1 MNTRSM
7 TINFL
12 INSILLYMVLLAVM
26 SCGDDKLDP
35 KERAFLEQ
43 VRKSLENNA
52 TAAEKAELL
61 FEAVAQ
67 GYMYVAELL
76 LEHGADI
83 NASDGWGQTPLFY
96 AVDSNNEY
104 LARLLIKNGV
114 DVNVKDKENRTPL
127 YYAFQPYSWPMI
139 ELLIDNK
146 AKVDP
151 DDEYFY
157 KEFKKAVKEGDVQ
170 LVRLLIRA
178 GVDVTKEKG
187 DGESLILLAALS
199 HEDKTIFQM
208 LIEAVPEIKLRTRL
222 VTAEDGLRMRDKPT
236 MEGEVLYV
244 IPFEDSVLVL
254 EEQED
259 EMTIGGKTGVWS
271 LVQWNE
277 QTGWVFGGF
286 LTESITCIINI
297 DGEDM
302 EAELFKGTKEE
313 FVEMFKNYTL
323 KNIEVTASNGF
334 LFIAFRIGYDR
345 YDVLYHDFCCEYGDL
360 IFESSN
366 RITFIPNS
374 ELLVMNMG
382 GPEMEKLIK
391 GKTTFHVW
399 MKKNDSDLIMLKSD
413 ALTLYFKRRTDE
425 NTKN

>member
-1 MNTRSM
+1 V
-7 TINFL
+7 FCKL
-12 INSILLYMVLLAVM
+12 VFVLLF
-26 SCGDDKLDP
+26 SG
-35 KERAFLEQ
+35 
-43 VRKSLENNA
+43 
-52 TAAEKAELL
+52 
-61 FEAVAQ
+61 
-67 GYMYVAELL
+67 LL
-76 LEHGADI
+76 LLACACSDDSGAQSVETD
-83 NASDGWGQTPLFY
+83 ASPGVTHDLPEDHNDGLG
-96 AVDSNNEY
+96 
-104 LARLLIKNGV
+104 
-114 DVNVKDKENRTPL
+114 ENDT
-127 YYAFQPYSWPMI
+127 I
-139 ELLIDNK
+139 EVPENK
-146 AKVDP
+146 AL
-151 DDEYFY
+151 E
-157 KEFKKAVKEGDVQ
+157 
-170 LVRLLIRA
+170 
-178 GVDVTKEKG
+178 
-187 DGESLILLAALS
+187 
-199 HEDKTIFQM
+199 
-208 LIEAVPEIKLRTRL
+208 IEIPQNARL

-236 MEGEVLYV
+236 LEGEGLCV
-244 IPFEDSVLVL
+244 IPFEDSVLLL
-254 EEQED
+254 EEQTE
-259 EMTIGGKTGVWS
+259 EITIGGKTGVWS
-271 LVQWNE
+271 LVRWKE

-286 LTESITCIINI
+286 LTESITDTITI

-302 EAELFKGTKEE
+302 EVELFKGTKDEL
-313 FVEMFKNYTL
+313 VETFKNYTL